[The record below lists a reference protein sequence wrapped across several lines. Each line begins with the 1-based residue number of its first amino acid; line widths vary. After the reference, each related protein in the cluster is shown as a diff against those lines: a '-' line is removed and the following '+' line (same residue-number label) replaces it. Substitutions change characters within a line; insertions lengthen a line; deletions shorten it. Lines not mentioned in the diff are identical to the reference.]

1 MSNSNAIFFFLLLG
15 SIFTGVLYV
24 SFGQITVRKLRK
36 NTEAKAALGFKL
48 VSGWDI
54 INVAEALSIPRSWMK
69 KIENGSLSKMYAKTD
84 FLIEK
89 TTKFDR
95 ILAVMFYVNFIFLG
109 LSMATFILLDAFG
122 LLK

>member
-36 NTEAKAALGFKL
+36 NPEAKAALGFEL

-54 INVAEALSIPRSWMK
+54 VNVAEALSIPRSWMK
-69 KIENGSLSKMYAKTD
+69 KIENGFLSKMYAKTD
-84 FLIEK
+84 FLIEN

-95 ILAVMFYVNFIFLG
+95 ILAVMFYVNFIFFG
-109 LSMATFILLDAFG
+109 LSMAIFILLDAFG
-122 LLK
+122 LLG